1 MGLDAIGIVMAVEDA
16 FGIDLPRD
24 GIDVVTVGE
33 FSDYISNRV
42 PNLPPDEIWKTVQK
56 IVSDD
61 LNIPLSE
68 VGPDSRWIEDLLV
81 D

>member
-16 FGIDLPRD
+16 FGIELPRD
-24 GIDVVTVGE
+24 RIDVATVGE
-33 FSDYISNRV
+33 FSDYISKRV
-42 PNLPPDEIWKTVQK
+42 AILPPDEVWKTVQK
-56 IVSDD
+56 IVSDE

-68 VGPDSRWIEDLLV
+68 VRPDSRWVEDLLV